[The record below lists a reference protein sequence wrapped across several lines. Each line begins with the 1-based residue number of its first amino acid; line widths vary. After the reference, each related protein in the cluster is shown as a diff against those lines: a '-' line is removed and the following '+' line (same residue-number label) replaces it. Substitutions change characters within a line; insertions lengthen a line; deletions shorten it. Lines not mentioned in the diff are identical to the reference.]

1 MKGIMN
7 PHRRALSP
15 RRTLLAVCAA
25 APLTLFSLGVP
36 AAAHADTED
45 FSYDSWHGHYEIGVD
60 DDGRAVAEV
69 TETLVARFPDVDQN
83 RGIVRGL
90 PLRYE
95 GAPAAPED
103 ISVVD
108 DRGDP
113 VAFDVEDDDGFRAV
127 LTGDDAYVHG
137 VQTYVMRYT
146 LHDVVAT
153 VADGSVDE
161 FSWDLVPLE
170 RAQDIE
176 RFSAEIVFA
185 DDTLEDALTGSA
197 ACYTGPAESSERC
210 DLQTRTDDDGT
221 AFVVGPSPMPA
232 LSGVTVAIGLDAGAV
247 VQPPERLPSFTL
259 DGLPI
264 VLSALAAALGG
275 SGGWLAVAMRRR
287 RRRATGIVVAQY
299 DVPDDLP
306 PLVAGPIARAPGPA
320 LPAEFVH
327 LAVTGVTRIE
337 EDASEAADAPSS
349 PSFRLVDPSRSGDPL
364 DEHTVSELFGD
375 AAPGALF
382 TPPDEDEGFAA
393 RMTELTAEGV
403 EQATERGYLEKVRS
417 RAATVLGVAALALV
431 VPVVVLLVAG
441 AGRDNPATL
450 AVGITG
456 GVLALLA
463 AAVGIVKHRVHTPRG
478 AEAWE
483 HLAGVREFIR
493 VAEADR
499 LRMLQSY
506 EGAERTADGAVDVV
520 RLYER
525 LLPYAMLF
533 GFEKQW
539 ADVLATRYRESDV
552 TAPLWYPAL
561 LAHDSGGLGSTLS
574 QFTGSLSSSVSYTSS
589 SAGGSTGG
597 GFSGSGGGGGFS
609 GGR

>member
-1 MKGIMN
+1 MH
-7 PHRRALSP
+7 PHRRARSS
-15 RRTLLAVCAA
+15 RRTLLAVCSA
-25 APLTLFSLGVP
+25 APLALLSLGVAMP
-36 AAAHADTED
+36 ASADTED
-45 FSYDSWHGHYEIGVD
+45 FSYDSWHGRYEIGVD
-60 DDGRAVAEV
+60 DEGRAVVEV
-69 TETLVARFPDVDQN
+69 TETLVARFPDIDQN
-83 RGIVRGL
+83 RGVVRAL

-95 GAPAAPED
+95 GAPAAPES

-108 DRGDP
+108 DRGEP
-113 VAFDVEDDDGFRAV
+113 VAFDVDDEDGFRAV

-137 VQTYVMRYT
+137 VQTYVVSYT

-153 VADGSVDE
+153 VDDGSVDE

-176 RFSAEIVFA
+176 RFSAELVFA
-185 DDTLEDALTGSA
+185 DDALENALTGSA
-197 ACYTGPAESSERC
+197 ACYTGPAESTERC
-210 DLQTRTDDDGT
+210 DLQTRTDDEGT
-221 AFVVGPSPMPA
+221 VFAVGPLPMPA
-232 LSGVTVAIGLDAGAV
+232 LSGVTVAVGIETGTV
-247 VQPPERLPSFTL
+247 VQPPERLPSFAL

-264 VLSALAAALGG
+264 ILSGLAATAGGIGG
-275 SGGWLAVAMRRR
+275 SLAIAMRRR
-287 RRRATGIVVAQY
+287 RRRATGVVVAQY
-299 DVPDDLP
+299 DVPADLP
-306 PLVAGPIARAPGPA
+306 PLVAGPIAGAPGPA

-327 LAVTGVTRIE
+327 LAVTGVMRIE
-337 EDASEAADAPSS
+337 EERADADASS
-349 PSFRLVDPSRSGDPL
+349 PSFRLVDPALVGDPL
-364 DEHTVSELFGD
+364 DARTVSELFGD
-375 AAPGALF
+375 ASPGALF

-393 RMTELTAEGV
+393 RMTKLTSEGV
-403 EQATERGYLEKVRS
+403 AQAGERGYLEKVRS
-417 RAATVLGVAALALV
+417 RAGTILGIAALALV
-431 VPVVVLLVAG
+431 VTVVVLLMAG

-450 AVGITG
+450 SIGITG
-456 GVLALLA
+456 VVLAVV
-463 AAVGIVKHRVHTPRG
+463 AAVTGLVRHRVHTRSG
-478 AEAWE
+478 AEARE

-499 LRMLQSY
+499 LRVLQSY
-506 EGAERTADGAVDVV
+506 EGAERTPDGAVDVV

-552 TAPLWYPAL
+552 AAPLWYPAL
-561 LAHDSGGLGSTLS
+561 LAHGAGGLGSTLS